1 MSEKVLLLSDK
12 SDDLKD
18 LKGHLAKYFLIE
30 EIDFLEDDAKNLAAC
45 PVIFVWFEL
54 SNRDKISKFRTF
66 CTKCKAS
73 SVPKI
78 FLTDGSRQQAIQAA
92 NLGSK
97 QTVARPVVKRRL
109 HDAIAGSVASLRPYL
124 SKEPSAALEVSQ
136 NTINYLLSIS
146 ERVRQ
151 GDAVAK
157 DDVTNAARDI
167 CSAVGNEGIMAW
179 LQKVNL
185 HHSYSYRHSLH
196 VAGLML
202 AFGEHLK
209 FNHRDRIRIAI
220 GALMHDV
227 GKMKIPLRI
236 LDKTTPLDESEKT
249 IVRAHPAMGLQILE
263 RNNEWDPLTRDLVY
277 QHHEMLDGSGFPNR
291 LSGDQIS
298 DPVRMLTIADKFSD
312 LVDKR
317 SYKESRSPEGAMAVL
332 FDMKDQL
339 DLPLVRAFEPV
350 GLSVAT
356 SVNELKKAA

>member
-1 MSEKVLLLSDK
+1 MSQKVLLLSDK

-18 LKGHLAKYFLIE
+18 LKGHLAKYFLVE

-54 SNRDKISKFRTF
+54 SNRDKISKFGHIAPSARRHPYRKFSLLTAAGNRQFRLRTLVQSRPLPGRSSNG
-66 CTKCKAS
+66 AS
-73 SVPKI
+73 MTP
-78 FLTDGSRQQAIQAA
+78 L
-92 NLGSK
+92 
-97 QTVARPVVKRRL
+97 PVL
-109 HDAIAGSVASLRPYL
+109 SPALRPYL
-124 SKEPSAALEVSQ
+124 SKQPSAALEVSQ

-151 GDAVAK
+151 GDAVSK

-236 LDKTTPLDESEKT
+236 LDKMTPLDESEKT